1 MKHRILLGVLLVGG
15 LFVGL
20 VNAAGSV
27 STQSCWTPWDHN
39 SDVREWS
46 QDEWVWA
53 GIHGQVLVCNGKF
66 QKVLTD
72 TVWGTTEGKGV
83 KILDKGII
91 TDPHGMYAYSYV
103 YYRRY
108 NGEKGRAKALIPN
121 YFR

>member
-1 MKHRILLGVLLVGG
+1 MKRRILLGVLLIGG
-15 LFVGL
+15 LLIGL

-27 STQSCWTPWDHN
+27 FTQSCWTPWDHN

-83 KILDKGII
+83 DILSRGIVR
-91 TDPHGMYAYSYV
+91 DPRRSYAYVRYE
-103 YYRRY
+103 RY
-108 NGEKGRAKALIPN
+108 NGEVGTAFADIPN
-121 YFR
+121 YFG